1 MDETAENFIS
11 IDDYIH
17 LFCSEFFS
25 YPKGV
30 VFCLAMPI
38 NWNTLQNLSNE
49 NVNYIIN
56 FLLSKASIT
65 TSKLRGLIG
74 SRLKAT
80 PEKTPRICS

>member
-38 NWNTLQNLSNE
+38 NWKT
-49 NVNYIIN
+49 
-56 FLLSKASIT
+56 FA
-65 TSKLRGLIG
+65 KL
-74 SRLKAT
+74 
-80 PEKTPRICS
+80 

>member
-38 NWNTLQNLSNE
+38 NWNTLQNCDFLYGEVIPLQHSLNE
-49 NVNYIIN
+49 LVECVSLPIH
-56 FLLSKASIT
+56 
-65 TSKLRGLIG
+65 
-74 SRLKAT
+74 
-80 PEKTPRICS
+80 E